1 MKSTTVPIV
10 GAGNDAVAFHF
21 QHLHSGQVHTLP
33 FRLVRAQA
41 AIQVTGQCVGH
52 RRTVAIDERVIEAP
66 LRVGKC
72 CEEPGETGGDLLR
85 CAMVRS
91 ERCWPLPTDHR

>member
-33 FRLVRAQA
+33 FGSYGPGGHSSDRTVR
-41 AIQVTGQCVGH
+41 
-52 RRTVAIDERVIEAP
+52 RSPRTVATDERVIEAP

-72 CEEPGETGGDLLR
+72 CEEPGEAGGDLLR
-85 CAMVRS
+85 CAMVRAG
-91 ERCWPLPTDHR
+91 CDIAVPT